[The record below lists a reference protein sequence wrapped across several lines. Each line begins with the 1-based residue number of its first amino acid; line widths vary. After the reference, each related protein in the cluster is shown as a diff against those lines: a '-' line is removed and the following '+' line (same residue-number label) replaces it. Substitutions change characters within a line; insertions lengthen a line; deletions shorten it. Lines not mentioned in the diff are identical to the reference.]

1 MMQVASYLEQRVR
14 KSPKPSVVA
23 QIVEGW
29 GWSTALE
36 RWWWLDK
43 RTLGD
48 ILSRHR
54 KRLPP
59 RAECKGR
66 SPRSQQH

>member
-1 MMQVASYLEQRVR
+1 MQSLSYREQPVR

-29 GWSTALE
+29 GWSMALE

-48 ILSRHR
+48 IHSRHC

-59 RAECKGR
+59 HAESKGR
-66 SPRSQQH
+66 RPLSQRR